1 MKTKKAPAQGKSGVH
16 QRQENQKATTQRKK
30 RSSKEQKPKKLLT
43 NPKKPPHPP
52 KPTIFNQ
59 LDSYIAHS
67 KQRQTKQYS
76 D

>member
-43 NPKKPPHPP
+43 KPKKAST
-52 KPTIFNQ
+52 PTQTHYFQSTRLI
-59 LDSYIAHS
+59 HS
-67 KQRQTKQYS
+67 PLKTKAN
-76 D
+76 

>member
-30 RSSKEQKPKKLLT
+30 RSSKEQKPKK
-43 NPKKPPHPP
+43 PPHPP

-67 KQRQTKQYS
+67 KQRQTKQNS